1 MKRIAVILLTALLFV
16 NCADKPYVI
25 VQIADAQL
33 GFTAAD
39 RSQKEGTEY
48 VNDLTYEIDC
58 LTKAVSMV
66 NEIQPDAV
74 IFTGDQVNY
83 SYDDEQWDTFA
94 EVISAIDPS
103 VKVLHI
109 PGNHDVNISEG
120 KVDMTPFA
128 ERYAEDRFFHT
139 ERGVRLVGINSN
151 LIKYDDPAET
161 ELFNW
166 MKDALNKDGD
176 EVTILFSHHPFFLK
190 DIAEDDG
197 YFQIQKSKRQ
207 AYLDMFKES
216 EVNALYA
223 GHLHNE
229 SAGTYE
235 GIPVVTTTSVAFQ
248 IGSSQPSIRVITV
261 QKGKVADELLYL

>member
-1 MKRIAVILLTALLFV
+1 MKRLLFFIATFIALAG
-16 NCADKPYVI
+16 CAGEPYVI

-58 LTKAVSMV
+58 LTKAVTMV
-66 NEIQPDAV
+66 NQIKPDAV

-109 PGNHDVNISEG
+109 PGNHDVNISDG
-120 KVDMTPFA
+120 KVDMTPFT
-128 ERYAEDRFFHT
+128 ERYAEDRFLHV

-166 MKDALNKDGD
+166 MKDALNKDGN
-176 EVTILFSHHPFFLK
+176 EVAILFSHHPFFLE

-248 IGSSQPSIRVITV
+248 IGPAQPSIRVITV
-261 QKGKVADELLYL
+261 REGKVTDELLHL